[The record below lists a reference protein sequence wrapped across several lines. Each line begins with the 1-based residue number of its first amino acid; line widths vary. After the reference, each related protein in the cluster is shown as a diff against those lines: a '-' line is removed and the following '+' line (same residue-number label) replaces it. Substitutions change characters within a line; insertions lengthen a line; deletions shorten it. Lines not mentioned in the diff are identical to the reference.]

1 MARCVGCGTESR
13 MVAAALG
20 VCGRCLREDYGRFEQ
35 HIREVRSQSRPRF
48 RLPTSPPQD
57 PDGLPCDLCVNRCR
71 IPAGGVRYCGL
82 APGDRTGAAVSWYYD
97 PLPTN
102 CVADW
107 VCPGGTG
114 CGYPRY
120 AHADGPEFGYQNL
133 AVFYHACS
141 FDCLFCQNWHF
152 RLPEQRRDFVSAAA
166 LAQAVTETTACI
178 CFFGGDPTPQLPHS
192 IRAARLALEKARG
205 RILRICWETN
215 GSMTASLL
223 EEMLELALH
232 SGGCVKF
239 DLKAWSE
246 GLHIALTGVTNR
258 QTLESFRRAAQFAK
272 ERPDPPLVVA
282 STLLVP
288 GYVDEQEVAAIA
300 GFIAH
305 VNPDIPYRLLAFYPQ
320 FMFADLPTTR
330 LAQAV
335 RCQEA
340 AVSAGLKRVS
350 IGNVHLLR

>member
-1 MARCVGCGTESR
+1 MSRCIGCGIESR
-13 MVAAALG
+13 LVAHELG
-20 VCGRCLREDYGRFEQ
+20 VCGHCLRKEYSRFEE
-35 HIREVRSQSRPRF
+35 HIRTVRAEGRKRF
-48 RLPTSPPQD
+48 GLPGSPPQH
-57 PDGLPCDLCVNRCR
+57 PDGITCELCMNRCR
-71 IPAGGVRYCGL
+71 VAPDGVGYCGL
-82 APGDRTGAAVSWYYD
+82 PLGDRSKAAVSWYYD

-114 CGYPRY
+114 CGYPTFAY
-120 AHADGPEFGYQNL
+120 TNGPEQGYQNL

-166 LAQAVTETTACI
+166 LAQAVTDTTACI

-192 IRAARLALEKARG
+192 IRAAHLAREKAG
-205 RILRICWETN
+205 SRILRLCWETN
-215 GSMTASLL
+215 GTMSPSLL
-223 EEMLELALH
+223 DDVLELALN

-239 DLKAWSE
+239 DLKAWDE

-258 QTLESFRRAAQFAK
+258 QTLTNFRRAAELARK
-272 ERPDPPLVVA
+272 RPEPPLVVA

-288 GYVDEQEVAAIA
+288 GYVDETEVSRIA
-300 GFIAH
+300 GFIAD
-305 VNPDIPYRLLAFYPQ
+305 VNPDVPYRLLAFYPQ
-320 FMFADLPTTR
+320 FMFWDLPTTR
-330 LAQAV
+330 MSHAV
-335 RCQEA
+335 QCRDA
-340 AVSAGLKRVS
+340 AVSAGLSRVS